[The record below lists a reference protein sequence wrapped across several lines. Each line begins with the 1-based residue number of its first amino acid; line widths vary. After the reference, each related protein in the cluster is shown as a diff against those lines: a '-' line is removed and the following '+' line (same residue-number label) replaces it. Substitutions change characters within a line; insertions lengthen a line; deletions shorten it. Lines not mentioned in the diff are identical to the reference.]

1 LFEVLVAEL
10 VCESISS
17 FILGIDSLTDWYL
30 KPAVSKTSLLQPQ
43 KSIVLYQRVHCCSL
57 NVSTSQSDY
66 IIPCATEPLLS
77 LSMLFLEGATSM
89 LAKWRLMASQLELIA
104 SLTDTHRRLLASL
117 SSRTQE
123 EEEGVLAYIATLREE
138 NHQLRGLLESR
149 SRDFAAEADRLKQE
163 ARTQEER
170 LQRSAEQA
178 LAVLETKAAAFL
190 VVVPVESKKEVDSWT
205 QERQERLKA
214 REEVQLAC
222 ITAQRELDLLKAGPL
237 LTKERVVQALQQ
249 DLEGERRKLSQTQR
263 LLEERA
269 SAEEAF
275 RAELEQKAVEI
286 VRLQQRVASDREVLF
301 QQAQDLR
308 RLRCDKDESKS
319 QITSLQQALA
329 QTRSEL
335 SAAQAH
341 FSLLQAQYSALHT
354 RVRGLRL

>member
-1 LFEVLVAEL
+1 
-10 VCESISS
+10 
-17 FILGIDSLTDWYL
+17 
-30 KPAVSKTSLLQPQ
+30 
-43 KSIVLYQRVHCCSL
+43 
-57 NVSTSQSDY
+57 
-66 IIPCATEPLLS
+66 
-77 LSMLFLEGATSM
+77 
-89 LAKWRLMASQLELIA
+89 MASQLELIA

>member
-1 LFEVLVAEL
+1 
-10 VCESISS
+10 
-17 FILGIDSLTDWYL
+17 
-30 KPAVSKTSLLQPQ
+30 
-43 KSIVLYQRVHCCSL
+43 
-57 NVSTSQSDY
+57 
-66 IIPCATEPLLS
+66 
-77 LSMLFLEGATSM
+77 
-89 LAKWRLMASQLELIA
+89 MASQLELIA

-123 EEEGVLAYIATLREE
+123 EEAEVLSYIAALKKQ
-138 NHQLRGLLESR
+138 NCQLRDLLESR
-149 SRDFAAEADRLKQE
+149 NRDFKAEADRVKQE
-163 ARTQEER
+163 ARTQEEQ

-190 VVVPVESKKEVDSWT
+190 PVASVEDKKDADCWML
-205 QERQERLKA
+205 ERLERLKA

-237 LTKERVVQALQQ
+237 LTKERVIQTLQQ
-249 DLEGERRKLSQTQR
+249 DLQEERRKLAQTRR
-263 LLEERA
+263 LLEERI

-286 VRLQQRVASDREVLF
+286 VRLQQRVASDKEVLF

-308 RLRCDKDESKS
+308 RLRCDKDEGKA
-319 QITSLQQALA
+319 QISNLQQTLTQARA
-329 QTRSEL
+329 EL

-341 FSLLQAQYSALHT
+341 FSLLQAQYNALHT